1 LGVSW
6 LCVSYARSWVHHH
19 LGWSPVGAYG
29 AFRTN
34 GLVEDAIGDCQST
47 LSMLSTILA
56 RSSESRSVPT
66 SPSGWHANTGAPLP
80 RPGTTPSQSHL
91 PLWILCG
98 ADLLPKPLV
107 DNENLG
113 PARSRPAPPLASA
126 GLSIIICAPV
136 LGHDTSPLLETC
148 PGKRGATGCAKPSTG
163 HLCCFAAAACG
174 LAVARGIGNKDLV
187 FTAAAAACPRHP
199 RVEAASIAMSTT
211 AKERL
216 M

>member
-1 LGVSW
+1 MGGSW

-66 SPSGWHANTGAPLP
+66 SPSGWHDNTGAPLP

-91 PLWILCG
+91 PLWVLCG
-98 ADLLPKPLV
+98 AALLPKPLL
-107 DNENLG
+107 DDENLG
-113 PARSRPAPPLASA
+113 PARSRPAPPLVSA
-126 GLSIIICAPV
+126 EPSIICTPFLFHESV
-136 LGHDTSPLLETC
+136 
-148 PGKRGATGCAKPSTG
+148 PGKRGVTGCAKPSWG

-174 LAVARGIGNKDLV
+174 LAVARSIGNEDFV
-187 FTAAAAACPRHP
+187 FTAAAAAACPRHP
-199 RVEAASIAMSTT
+199 RVEAASMARRTT